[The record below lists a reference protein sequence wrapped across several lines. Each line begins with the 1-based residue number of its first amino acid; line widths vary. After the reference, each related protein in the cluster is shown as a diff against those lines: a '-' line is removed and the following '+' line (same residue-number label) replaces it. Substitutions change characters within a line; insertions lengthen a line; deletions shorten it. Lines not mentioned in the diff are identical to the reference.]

1 MKKKANMKS
10 IHLRKKSLIDFIRT
24 FKKLN
29 KNKDIPSRQVKST
42 QKDKAA
48 KAYQFMLDIAS
59 TFSWHFSLILIF
71 FNFIKH

>member
-42 QKDKAA
+42 QKDKAP
-48 KAYQFMLDIAS
+48 KAYQFMLDIEDPWVES
-59 TFSWHFSLILIF
+59 VLDK
-71 FNFIKH
+71 IKKDEED